1 VDDAQQAQRLRGQ
14 LRAVRPRK
22 NRRAWLVLVVV
33 FAGATLARAQGRVET
48 IGAFK
53 AAGAS
58 PSVVVALEA
67 SGYRVLLADGTPAC
81 EVWLRKDLPGL
92 VPSAFVGVV
101 TLPKNTNDFRGQT
114 VKAGSYTLRYA
125 QMPSDGNHMGASP
138 TPDFLLLTPLADDAD
153 AAALPEFAA
162 LMKMSART
170 IGANHPAGLNL
181 AAAAA
186 PKVYPAVAKDEH
198 GHEVFHVKLKTAR
211 GEQAIALVVKGQA
224 EQ

>member
-1 VDDAQQAQRLRGQ
+1 MRTGILIASL
-14 LRAVRPRK
+14 AVVHAA
-22 NRRAWLVLVVV
+22 AWPAL
-33 FAGATLARAQGRVET
+33 AQGRVET

-58 PSVVVALEA
+58 PSVTGALEP
-67 SGYRVLLADGTPAC
+67 SGYRVVLADGTPAC
-81 EVWLRKDLPGL
+81 EIWLRKDNPGL
-92 VPSAFVGVV
+92 VPSALVGVL
-101 TLPKNTNDFRGQT
+101 TLPRSTNDFRGQP

-125 QMPSDGNHMGASP
+125 VMPSDGNHMGASP
-138 TPDFLLLTPLADDAD
+138 TPDFLLLTPLPDDAD

-186 PKVYPAVAKDEH
+186 PKEYPAVAKDEH
-198 GHEVFHVKLKTAR
+198 GHEVFHVKLRTAR